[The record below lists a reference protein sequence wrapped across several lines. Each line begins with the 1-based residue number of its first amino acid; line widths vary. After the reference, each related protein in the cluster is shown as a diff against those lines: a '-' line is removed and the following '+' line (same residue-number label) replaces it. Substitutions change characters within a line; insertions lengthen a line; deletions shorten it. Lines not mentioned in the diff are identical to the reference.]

1 MTAATHH
8 YGDGCQPAHRTDGRT
23 RMNDELGELIARLEV
38 CVRAEEQARQ
48 QLVEAMRRSQDCRS
62 DIVDALAGRAR

>member
-1 MTAATHH
+1 MT
-8 YGDGCQPAHRTDGRT
+8 
-23 RMNDELGELIARLEV
+23 DEIGELIARLEV
-38 CVRAEEQARQ
+38 CVREEEQARQ